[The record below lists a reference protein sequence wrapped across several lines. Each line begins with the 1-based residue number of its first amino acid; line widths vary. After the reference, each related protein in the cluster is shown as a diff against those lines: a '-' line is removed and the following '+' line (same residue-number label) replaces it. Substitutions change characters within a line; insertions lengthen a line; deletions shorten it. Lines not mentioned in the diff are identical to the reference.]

1 MTRPSTKALYFL
13 IPLLV
18 GTVASCVTVKRNA
31 APLDIQQ
38 ISEPEIGVPVTVSVG
53 EQMVRQGT
61 IAEEKVLIVHEKA
74 GGGFY
79 TVPAGEYLHVGY
91 DEKDNFYDKGG
102 ITKAA
107 IADPPSA
114 IAVEKGQ
121 TSRLR
126 VVTVYSYAPESYEAS
141 FAEGTRLS
149 KRHDSFQQTLIY
161 SGRIGSKVNISY
173 REFSNNTAR
182 PAFNNDVEYDL
193 DSSKVIGYKGA
204 RLEILDANNSS
215 ITFKLISNF
224 K

>member
-1 MTRPSTKALYFL
+1 MTRLSAKTLYFL
-13 IPLLV
+13 TPLLL

-31 APLDIQQ
+31 VPLNIQQ
-38 ISEPEIGVPVTVSVG
+38 ISEPEIGVPVTVGVG

-61 IAEEKVLIVHEKA
+61 VAEEKVLIVHEKA
-74 GGGFY
+74 GGFTY
-79 TVPAGEYLHVGY
+79 TVPAGEYIHMGF
-91 DEKDNFYDKGG
+91 DENNDFYEKGAV
-102 ITKAA
+102 TKAA
-107 IADPPSA
+107 LADSVSA
-114 IAVEKGQ
+114 LSVKKGN
-121 TSRLR
+121 TSTLY
-126 VVTVYSYAPESYEAS
+126 VVTVFGHPSPYEANFS
-141 FAEGTRLS
+141 EGTRLS

-193 DSSKVIGYKGA
+193 DASKVIGYKGA
-204 RLEILDANNSS
+204 RLEIIDANNSS

>member
-1 MTRPSTKALYFL
+1 MNLPSTKAMYFL

-38 ISEPEIGVPVTVSVG
+38 ISEPEIGVLVTVSVG

-61 IAEEKVLIVHEKA
+61 IAEERVLIVHERVS
-74 GGGFY
+74 GGIY
-79 TVPAGEYLHVGY
+79 TVPAGEYLHVGH
-91 DEKDNFYDKGG
+91 DEKNNFYDKGG
-102 ITKAA
+102 ITKLG
-107 IADPPSA
+107 ISDPPGA
-114 IAVEKGQ
+114 IVVEKGQ
-121 TSRLR
+121 TSRLM
-126 VVTVYSYAPESYEAS
+126 VVTVYGYTPESYEAS

-149 KRHDSFQQTLIY
+149 QRRDSFQQTLIY

-182 PAFNNDVEYDL
+182 PAFSNDVEYDL
-193 DSSKVIGYKGA
+193 DASKVIGYKGA
-204 RLEILDANNSS
+204 RLEIIDANNSS